1 MKLSNDEN
9 VVLSLLFACSDPLP
23 LKEIL
28 RVTEWSREAALKVI
42 QDLKTSLQETCFDVL
57 EVAGGYLLATKPAY
71 SSRIIKL
78 TEGRHLRLS
87 AKTLETLALIAYRQP
102 ITRQEIEAL
111 RGVQVDSTLQTL
123 MRLKLI
129 KITGRK
135 EVLGR
140 PFLYG
145 TTKTFL
151 QFFGLNDLNDLPS
164 TETPQEISQARERKT
179 KAAVGE

>member
-1 MKLSNDEN
+1 MKLSHDEN
-9 VVLSLLFACSDPLP
+9 VVLSLLFAWSDPLP

-28 RVTEWSREAALKVI
+28 RVTGGPKEAALRAI
-42 QDLKTSLQETCFDVL
+42 QELRRSLEGTCFDVL
-57 EVAGGYLLATKPAY
+57 EVAGGFLLATQPAY

-102 ITRQEIEAL
+102 ITRQEIEAV
-111 RGVQVDSTLQTL
+111 RGVQADSTLQTL

-135 EVLGR
+135 EAPGR

-151 QFFGLNDLNDLPS
+151 QFFGLSDLKDLPAM
-164 TETPQEISQARERKT
+164 EIPREISQELERKM
-179 KAAVGE
+179 AAAP